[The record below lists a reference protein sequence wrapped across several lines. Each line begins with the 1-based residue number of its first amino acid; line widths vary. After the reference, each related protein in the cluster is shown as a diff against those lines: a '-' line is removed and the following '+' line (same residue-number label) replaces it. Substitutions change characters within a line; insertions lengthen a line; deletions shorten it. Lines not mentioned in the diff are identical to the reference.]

1 VGAGVGV
8 DAGTPVGALLREW
21 RQRRRYSQLALAL
34 EAGIS
39 ARHLSFLETGRAAP
53 SRDMLERLAEQL
65 EVPARHRNALYLAAG
80 YAPRYRE
87 RALDDAALTDVRRA
101 AELMLASL
109 EPCPALLID
118 RHWTLLAA
126 NRTLAVL
133 LEGVDPE
140 LLRPPV
146 NGLRVSLHPR
156 GMAPRIANLAEWRG
170 HVLHRLRRDAEQGA
184 DPVLAALHDEL
195 RAYPAVGLHRAAEPG
210 TAPAVAIPLRLVTE
224 HGTLSFLSTTTVFG
238 TAVDPAAA
246 ELAIESFLPA
256 DEQTAAALRRIA
268 ARAAGQVQE

>member
-1 VGAGVGV
+1 MVGAGVAV
-8 DAGTPVGALLREW
+8 DAGAPVGALLREW

-53 SRDMLERLAEQL
+53 SRDMLNRLAEQL

-80 YAPRYRE
+80 YAPQYRE
-87 RALDDAALTDVRRA
+87 RTLDDAALTDVRRA

-126 NRTLAVL
+126 NRALAVL

-146 NGLRVSLHPR
+146 N
-156 GMAPRIANLAEWRG
+156 
-170 HVLHRLRRDAEQGA
+170 
-184 DPVLAALHDEL
+184 
-195 RAYPAVGLHRAAEPG
+195 
-210 TAPAVAIPLRLVTE
+210 
-224 HGTLSFLSTTTVFG
+224 
-238 TAVDPAAA
+238 
-246 ELAIESFLPA
+246 
-256 DEQTAAALRRIA
+256 
-268 ARAAGQVQE
+268 